1 MAAVERFV
9 DMEVESAGGNGT
21 TRVHDTGDAN
31 RAYSSLSAW
40 ESAEQTNLVTDT
52 DTHRVRCA
60 GSTADTTLVQ
70 LIGWTPNASF
80 FITIQGDD
88 AAPDDDGFNDT
99 QINGI
104 KYIEEKHE
112 QK

>member
-31 RAYSSLSAW
+31 RAYASLSAW
-40 ESAEQTNLVTDT
+40 NSAEATDLVTAT

-60 GSTADTTLVQ
+60 GGATPDTTTVELDS
-70 LIGWTPNASF
+70 WTTNASF
-80 FITIQGDD
+80 FIRG
-88 AAPDDDGFNDT
+88 NVV
-99 QINGI
+99 GI
-104 KYIEEKHE
+104 
-112 QK
+112 